1 MYTQLAIRSIIP
13 DMAMVSDADS
23 DDRFKE
29 IQQDLLSEGSKLLKG
44 SFSNIILAMQE
55 PQSNSVEKN
64 NSCILDDEWF
74 ISMIKKNKLNNQH
87 DSRQQTKN

>member
-1 MYTQLAIRSIIP
+1 
-13 DMAMVSDADS
+13 
-23 DDRFKE
+23 
-29 IQQDLLSEGSKLLKG
+29 
-44 SFSNIILAMQE
+44 MQE